1 MSYVS
6 KVPRQARHVLPPESL
21 LGLWVHDLHIPLVR
35 FFSSPTASTYD
46 HISLVLRG
54 SMCNRMSTRAHAL
67 FFDLIPLF
75 LVDVVRYEIHKRDS
89 RIEDLCFVT
98 NSIKLVGRDMAGRPV
113 VNLSVVV
120 HLSQLRIP
128 HGKIRAE

>member
-1 MSYVS
+1 
-6 KVPRQARHVLPPESL
+6 
-21 LGLWVHDLHIPLVR
+21 
-35 FFSSPTASTYD
+35 
-46 HISLVLRG
+46 
-54 SMCNRMSTRAHAL
+54 MSTRAHAL

-113 VNLSVVV
+113 VAFVSCRSLITAQNSPREN
-120 HLSQLRIP
+120 S
-128 HGKIRAE
+128 G